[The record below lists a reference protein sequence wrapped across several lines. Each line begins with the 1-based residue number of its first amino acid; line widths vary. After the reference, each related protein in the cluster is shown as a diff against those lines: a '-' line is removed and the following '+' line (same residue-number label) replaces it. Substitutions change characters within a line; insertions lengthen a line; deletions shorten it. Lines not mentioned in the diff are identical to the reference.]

1 MTKRPPHGRDVSA
14 GPSKRRSAKGGTS
27 PEDLALWHHTASSVT
42 PLKKAK
48 ARVPDV
54 GPPDETKPKSE
65 PSPIRVPSLPKPGA
79 PPNAARTP
87 PPPQPQRALLPKA
100 PPPLVPIERRK
111 ARRIARGHVE
121 IDARLDLH
129 GLTQANAER
138 RLRAFLLRARA
149 DGLRTV
155 LVITGKGVERD
166 TDGGHT
172 VSGRS
177 ERGVLRRSVPLW
189 LEAPELRDCVAGIAP
204 AHVRHGGSGAL
215 YIHLRK
221 MRGG

>member
-1 MTKRPPHGRDVSA
+1 MSKRPPQGRDADA
-14 GPSKRRSAKGGTS
+14 GPDKSRTAKAGSS
-27 PEDLALWHHTASSVT
+27 PEDLALWHHTARSVT

-48 ARVPDV
+48 PRVPEIDA
-54 GPPDETKPKSE
+54 PSEAKPKPHPGPVYA
-65 PSPIRVPSLPKPGA
+65 PSPASRPQKQTSKTAPSTA
-79 PPNAARTP
+79 PPSAT
-87 PPPQPQRALLPKA
+87 LPKA

-129 GLTQANAER
+129 GLRQTDAER

-155 LVITGKGVERD
+155 LIITGKGGARESED
-166 TDGGHT
+166 SLAS
-172 VSGRS
+172 SGRS

-204 AHVRHGGSGAL
+204 AHTRHGGSGAL

-221 MRGG
+221 VRGR

>member
-1 MTKRPPHGRDVSA
+1 MTKRPPSGRDVSA
-14 GPSKRRSAKGGTS
+14 GPSKRKSPKGGTS
-27 PEDLALWHHTASSVT
+27 PEDLALWHHTANSVT

-54 GPPDETKPKSE
+54 GPPEETMRKSE
-65 PSPIRVPSLPKPGA
+65 RSPIRVPSSSKTGA
-79 PPNAARTP
+79 PQNTARTP
-87 PPPQPQRALLPKA
+87 PIPQPQRAPLPKA
-100 PPPLVPIERRK
+100 PPPILAIERRT

-138 RLRAFLLRARA
+138 RLRTFLLRARA

-155 LVITGKGVERD
+155 LVITGKGAERD
-166 TDGGHT
+166 TDGGHIA
-172 VSGRS
+172 SGRS

-189 LEAPELRDCVAGIAP
+189 LEAGELRDCVAGIAP

>member
-1 MTKRPPHGRDVSA
+1 MTKRPPHGRDVTT
-14 GPSKRRSAKGGTS
+14 GPNKLKSSKGGTS
-27 PEDLALWHHTASSVT
+27 PADIALWHHTASSVT

-54 GPPDETKPKSE
+54 GPPEETKPKSE
-65 PSPIRVPSLPKPGA
+65 PAPVRMPPIKAAPKQNTTRAA
-79 PPNAARTP
+79 PPL
-87 PPPQPQRALLPKA
+87 QPQRTPLPKA

-129 GLTQANAER
+129 GLRQTDAER
-138 RLRAFLLRARA
+138 RLRTFLLRARA

-155 LVITGKGVERD
+155 LVITGKGADRD
-166 TDGGHT
+166 TDDGHIAL
-172 VSGRS
+172 GRS
-177 ERGVLRRSVPLW
+177 ERGVLRCSVPLW

-221 MRGG
+221 MRGR

>member
-1 MTKRPPHGRDVSA
+1 MTRRPPHGREAEA
-14 GPSKRRSAKGGTS
+14 GPDKRKTAKAITS
-27 PEDLALWHHTASSVT
+27 PEDLALWHHTARSVR

-48 ARVPDV
+48 PRVPEV
-54 GPPDETKPKSE
+54 GAPDEGRTNPKAVRTSPPKTE
-65 PSPIRVPSLPKPGA
+65 PQPSTPK
-79 PPNAARTP
+79 AAESTP
-87 PPPQPQRALLPKA
+87 PPPPRAARSKA

-129 GLTQANAER
+129 GLHQADAER
-138 RLRAFLLRARA
+138 RLRTFLLRARA

-155 LVITGKGVERD
+155 LIITGKGSAR
-166 TDGGHT
+166 DGGE
-172 VSGRS
+172 SLASPDRS

-189 LEAPELRDCVAGIAP
+189 LEAAELRDCVAGLAP

-221 MRGG
+221 VRGR